1 MDKKQLEEKVIG
13 YFAITFQREAKDLV
27 PGTLIKEELGGTS
40 MRMVALISLVEN
52 ELDIMIPLPEAGKF
66 KTIGD
71 VIDRLA
77 AELRVV

>member
-1 MDKKQLEEKVIG
+1 MDKKQLEEKIVG
-13 YFAITFQREAKDLV
+13 YFALTFQREAKDLG

-40 MRMVALISLVEN
+40 MKMVALISLVEN

-77 AELRVV
+77 AEVQAV